1 MGVIA
6 NIRSLLSGRVRRTY
20 YVGGAHTVDIDG
32 LTASQLYES
41 QPALRTVVDFLARN
55 IAELP
60 LKVYRDGDGGRERD
74 RTSTMAALL
83 ADPNPDMTTYE
94 LVRDLVSDL
103 KLYGYALWLV
113 GPDALSASGWQI
125 RPVPPSWVVGWE
137 SESGF
142 APDTVKFVN
151 NGNGG
156 AQVSVGRDSFVLF
169 HSYMPGDPGS
179 GSSAVK
185 TLKETIREQM
195 AAQEYRRDVWE
206 RGVRISGYLSKPEGV
221 RRWEPEQRSRFL
233 TQLKST
239 WSKGG
244 ESSGGTPLFEDGI
257 EYHPVEFNAKEKD
270 WASGVRLSREEVAAA
285 YHVNPKLIWSGDGQT
300 YASAKD
306 NARALYADTLAPD
319 LAFIAKRI
327 TKELAR
333 IVGADPGTY
342 AEFDLQAK
350 LQGSFE
356 EQASSLQSSVGGPWM
371 TRNEARSR
379 MNMPK
384 LDECDELIVPLN
396 VVAGGLASPNDTD
409 PTEERYNAAEP
420 AAKCACKAH
429 ADAAP
434 RHKAAATADEEAD
447 YADVLRSFFARQR
460 RSVLAAM
467 GDGAKARK
475 DGEEPWWD
483 GERWDAELADDLYPA
498 IASASE
504 EEARRTLADLGL
516 DPDSYDAERAEA
528 FLKSMA
534 ESRARMVNDST
545 LSELRKAQGEGDAPS
560 GVFDR
565 AEGSRAERLGRTL
578 ATAVAAW
585 SACEAARQRAPR
597 RATKTWVTGQNPRR
611 SHAAMNGD
619 TVAVSAKF
627 SNGADWPGDSRALDA
642 ADVANC
648 NCTVEITIPD

>member
-6 NIRSLLSGRVRRTY
+6 NIRAVLSGRVRRTY
-20 YVGGAHTVDIDG
+20 YVGGATTVDIDG
-32 LTASQLYES
+32 LSAADLYES

-60 LKVYRDGDGGRERD
+60 LKVYREGDGGRERD
-74 RTSTMAALL
+74 RTSSLATLL
-83 ADPNPDMTTYE
+83 ADPNPDMTSYE

-113 GPDALSASGWQI
+113 GMDSESASGWQI
-125 RPVPPSWVVGWE
+125 RPIPPSWVDSWE
-137 SESGF
+137 GGGF
-142 APDTVKFVN
+142 SPDTVTFVN
-151 NGNGG
+151 RLSSGDR
-156 AQVSVGRDSFVLF
+156 VTVGRDSFVLF
-169 HSYMPGDPGS
+169 HSYKPGDPRS
-179 GSSAVK
+179 GSSAVRA
-185 TLKETIREQM
+185 LKETIREQV
-195 AAQEYRRDVWE
+195 AAQGYRRDVWE
-206 RGVRISGYLSKPEGV
+206 RGIRISGYLSKPEAV
-221 RRWEPEQRSRFL
+221 RRWEPEKRNRFL
-233 TQLKST
+233 TQLKSA
-239 WSKGG
+239 WSKDG
-244 ESSGGTPLFEDGI
+244 ENSGGTPLFEDGI

-270 WASGVRLSREEVAAA
+270 WASGVKLSREEVAAT

-319 LAFIAKRI
+319 LAFISKRI
-327 TKELAR
+327 TKELSR
-333 IVGADPGTY
+333 IVGAEPGTY

-356 EQASSLQSSVGGPWM
+356 EQASSLQTAVGGPWM
-371 TRNEARSR
+371 TRKEARVR
-379 MNMPK
+379 MNLP
-384 LDECDELIVPLN
+384 EIEGCDELIVPLN
-396 VVAGGLASPNDTD
+396 VVTGGLASPNDTD
-409 PTEERYNAAEP
+409 PTEERYNAAEHP
-420 AAKCACKAH
+420 AKCGCKAH

-434 RHKAAATADEEAD
+434 RHKAAPTDEEQKD
-447 YADVLRSFFARQR
+447 YADALRSFFGRQR

-475 DGEEPWWD
+475 EGVEPWWD
-483 GERWDAELADDLYPA
+483 SDRWDSELADDLYPLITA
-498 IASASE
+498 ASE
-504 EEARRTLADLGL
+504 EEARRTLMELGL
-516 DPDSYDAERAEA
+516 DPDAYDPERTDA
-528 FLKSMA
+528 FLKSVA

-545 LSELRKAQGEGDAPS
+545 LRELQRGDKPAE
-560 GVFDR
+560 VFDR
-565 AEGSRAERLGRTL
+565 AEQSRSDQLGRTL

-585 SACEAARQRAPR
+585 SACEAARQCAPR
-597 RATKTWVTGQNPRR
+597 RTTKTWVTGQNPRQ